1 LEAIIANLPLDW
13 WALLAPEL
21 LTNLLAEESS
31 LDWLFDNPIPW
42 SAAILRP
49 KGEPSTAPGL
59 EDRYHPGCSPEIRN
73 SLARRLR
80 SRSERGTLPE
90 SAAPLLDLMESLD
103 TVLEGDSPSTG
114 RTHPMVGWLAQ
125 PIEKWPPISNEVA
138 MQGDSQI
145 AERIILRN
153 SGYHEGLSGEQSQL

>member
-1 LEAIIANLPLDW
+1 M
-13 WALLAPEL
+13 
-21 LTNLLAEESS
+21 
-31 LDWLFDNPIPW
+31 DWLFDNPIPW

-49 KGEPSTAPGL
+49 KGEPSSAPGL
-59 EDRYHPGCSPEIRN
+59 SDRHHPGCSPEIRN

-90 SAAPLLDLMESLD
+90 SAAPLLDLLESLD
-103 TVLEGDSPSTG
+103 TVLEGGSPSTG

-138 MQGDSQI
+138 MQGDSHI
-145 AERIILRN
+145 SERIILRN
-153 SGYHEGLSGEQSQL
+153 SGYHEGLSGAQSQL